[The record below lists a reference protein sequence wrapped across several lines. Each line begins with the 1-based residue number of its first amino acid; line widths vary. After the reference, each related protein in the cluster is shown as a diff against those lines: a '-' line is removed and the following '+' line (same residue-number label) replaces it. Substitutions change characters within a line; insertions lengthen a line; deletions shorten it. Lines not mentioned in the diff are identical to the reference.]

1 MSKRKV
7 KDSSALTLLRREIK
21 QVCVERQSWAT
32 ACGAEKCRRQRL
44 EVELAEAR
52 TEVAEWKI
60 RFDRLLSMQ
69 GQTEQMT
76 LVGAFGISSDAT
88 KSIEREGWDCDQ
100 CGHRHA
106 GRAYANI
113 CIGCPCQSVK
123 PTLLSR
129 EDVKA

>member
-60 RFDRLLSMQ
+60 RFDRLLSVKADHSA
-69 GQTEQMT
+69 GNGWVP
-76 LVGAFGISSDAT
+76 LPP
-88 KSIEREGWDCDQ
+88 EG
-100 CGHRHA
+100 
-106 GRAYANI
+106 
-113 CIGCPCQSVK
+113 
-123 PTLLSR
+123 PTC